1 MSFEEFIR
9 KGLVKRTSK
18 DPALIKSLILFS
30 ERDYE
35 FLKKVKIDELSA
47 RNVMTGYYDI
57 LRSILEAIS
66 SLEGYR
72 IYSHEAFTE
81 FLKLKDEQVASQ
93 KFDRLRKIRNG
104 IRYYG
109 KPIKPEEVR
118 ENVSEILELVKHL
131 KAKYLNNL

>member
-1 MSFEEFIR
+1 MTFEEFIK
-9 KGLVKRTSK
+9 KGLVKRSSR
-18 DPALIKSLILFS
+18 DIALIKSLILFS

-35 FLKKVKIDELSA
+35 FLKKVKIDELSS

-57 LRSILEAIS
+57 LRSILEAMS
-66 SLEGYR
+66 SLEGYK

-81 FLKLKDEQVASQ
+81 FLKIKNEPIASQ

-109 KPIKPEEVR
+109 KSIKPEEVK
-118 ENVSEILELVKHL
+118 ENVSEIIELVKHL

>member
-1 MSFEEFIR
+1 MNFEDFIK

-18 DPALIKSLILFS
+18 DIALIKSLIIFS
-30 ERDYE
+30 EKDYE

-66 SLEGYR
+66 SLEGYK

-81 FLKLKDEQVASQ
+81 FLKLKNEPIASQ

-109 KPIKPEEVR
+109 KSIKPEEVR
-118 ENVSEILELVKHL
+118 ENTSEIIELVKHL